1 MTSEHPCPDE
11 SAIPATTNAA
21 SASPT
26 TPPPE
31 PNSPIDEWVQGMIRT
46 QSELNTDPTR
56 HYQLSKR
63 GF

>member
-1 MTSEHPCPDE
+1 MTSKHPCPDE
-11 SAIPATTNAA
+11 STTPSARKAA

-31 PNSPIDEWVQGMIRT
+31 SSSPIDEWVQGMIRT
-46 QSELNTDPTR
+46 QSELRKTPTR
-56 HYQLSKR
+56 HYELSKR